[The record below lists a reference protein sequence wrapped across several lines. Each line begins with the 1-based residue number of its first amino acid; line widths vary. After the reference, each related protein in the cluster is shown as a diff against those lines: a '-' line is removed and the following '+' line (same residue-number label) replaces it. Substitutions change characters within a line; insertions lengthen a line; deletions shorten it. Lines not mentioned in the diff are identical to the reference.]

1 MANVLFIDEIYL
13 KNNTPFYSNVDV
25 VAFKNSIKTAQ
36 DIYIQKIVGYK
47 LYNELQT
54 AVLAKINNNTSFTTP
69 VIELLTLLQPVLAWY
84 TYYMALP
91 FCLIKTTNKSLV
103 VKNGENSTSATLDDM
118 KYLKNEALEIAQ
130 SYANTVVDYLS
141 TPSSFTNFPS
151 YTNQDLYNTKAD
163 KGEQYFNGIYLNDI
177 TIKKNEYN

>member
-25 VAFKNSIKTAQ
+25 IAFKNSMKTAQ
-36 DIYIQKIVGYK
+36 DIYIQKLLGYK
-47 LYNELQT
+47 LYNEIQT
-54 AVLAKINNNTSFTTP
+54 AVLAKINNNTSLSND
-69 VIELLTLLQPVLAWY
+69 VVELITLLQPVLAWY

-91 FCLIKTTNKSLV
+91 FVLIKTTNKSLV
-103 VKNGENSTSATLDDM
+103 VKNGENSTSASLDDM

-130 SYANTVVDYLS
+130 SYANTVVDYLN
-141 TPSSFTNFPS
+141 TPNNYLKFPS
-151 YTNQDLYNTKAD
+151 YRNQDLYNTKAD